1 MLFRSGMET
10 SVMSQNSLGSIN
22 LMTEYYLTGGGLCA
36 LRGGPQFF
44 ARSIEQELDVLV
56 GNTAGW
62 DKPYYSSLFAAME
75 IAAKMKKKSTLLEK
89 LFG

>member
-1 MLFRSGMET
+1 M
-10 SVMSQNSLGSIN
+10 
-22 LMTEYYLTGGGLCA
+22 
-36 LRGGPQFF
+36 RGGPQFF